1 MKKITALVLS
11 LWLFLSLPLC
21 AAAAEQLP
29 PAALAVEESLASPP
43 PETSE
48 NPEEPAEAEEETE
61 ETAEEPAPKAEEPAA
76 PEPPDA
82 LSALLGKNPIAYEV
96 DLAAYYLEEMRA
108 AAVAGNVKAGHTAEE
123 NRAAAIDAGGR
134 GEKIAFDDLYLLAR
148 IIDSAAGSDWLT
160 DEFRMCVG
168 EVVLNRVASPEF
180 PDSIQGVVYQKGQYS
195 VVNTARFATLAP
207 REECVD
213 AALRLLQ
220 GERHMVPGVVY
231 QADYLQGE
239 LFSVYFDR
247 RLGNTYF
254 CLSENLDLYP

>member
-1 MKKITALVLS
+1 MKQITALFLT
-11 LWLFLSLPLC
+11 LWLLGALPVS
-21 AAAAEQLP
+21 ARAEELP
-29 PAALAVEESLASPP
+29 PCALTVLR
-43 PETSE
+43 
-48 NPEEPAEAEEETE
+48 EAEETAPE
-61 ETAEEPAPKAEEPAA
+61 ETVPPEPFPTPT
-76 PEPPDA
+76 PSPPPDA
-82 LSALLGKNPIAYEV
+82 LDALLGQNPIDYEV
-96 DLAAYYLEEMRA
+96 DLAAYYLEEMTAAAEAGDVKAGRAAETSRA
-108 AAVAGNVKAGHTAEE
+108 AALA
-123 NRAAAIDAGGR
+123 AGGR
-134 GEKIAFDDLYLLAR
+134 GEEIAFDDLYLLSR

-180 PDSIQGVVYQKGQYS
+180 PDTIQGVVYQKGQYS

-207 REECVD
+207 RRECVD

>member
-1 MKKITALVLS
+1 MKKMTA
-11 LWLFLSLPLC
+11 LFLSFWLLGALSGPARAEELSPC
-21 AAAAEQLP
+21 ALTVLRATEDAE
-29 PAALAVEESLASPP
+29 
-43 PETSE
+43 
-48 NPEEPAEAEEETE
+48 PEED
-61 ETAEEPAPKAEEPAA
+61 AA
-76 PEPPDA
+76 PREPLPTPTPSPAPDA
-82 LSALLGKNPIAYEV
+82 LDALLGQNPIDYEV
-96 DLAAYYLEEMRA
+96 DLAAYYLEEMTAAAEAGDVKAGRAAEASRA
-108 AAVAGNVKAGHTAEE
+108 AALA
-123 NRAAAIDAGGR
+123 AGGK
-134 GEKIAFDDLYLLAR
+134 GEEIAFDDLYLLAR

-180 PDSIQGVVYQKGQYS
+180 PDTIQGVVYQKGQYS
-195 VVNTARFATLAP
+195 VVNTARFAAMAP
-207 REECVD
+207 RSECVD

>member
-1 MKKITALVLS
+1 MKKMTA
-11 LWLFLSLPLC
+11 LFLSFWLLGALSGP
-21 AAAAEQLP
+21 ARAEELP
-29 PAALAVEESLASPP
+29 PCALTVLQATEDAE
-43 PETSE
+43 
-48 NPEEPAEAEEETE
+48 PEED
-61 ETAEEPAPKAEEPAA
+61 AA
-76 PEPPDA
+76 PREPLPTPTPSPAPDA
-82 LSALLGKNPIAYEV
+82 LDALLGQNPIDYEV
-96 DLAAYYLEEMRA
+96 DLAAYYLGEMTAAAEAGDVKAGRAAEASRA
-108 AAVAGNVKAGHTAEE
+108 AALA
-123 NRAAAIDAGGR
+123 AGGK
-134 GEKIAFDDLYLLAR
+134 GEEIAFDDLYLLAR

-180 PDSIQGVVYQKGQYS
+180 PDTIQGVVYQKGQYS
-195 VVNTARFATLAP
+195 VVNTARFAAMAP
-207 REECVD
+207 RCECVD

>member
-1 MKKITALVLS
+1 MKQITALFLG
-11 LWLFLSLPLC
+11 LWLLSALPVS
-21 AAAAEQLP
+21 ARAEDLP
-29 PAALAVEESLASPP
+29 PIARAVEESLAAELIPEETRDAAAEKPPLPP
-43 PETSE
+43 PE
-48 NPEEPAEAEEETE
+48 
-61 ETAEEPAPKAEEPAA
+61 
-76 PEPPDA
+76 PDA
-82 LSALLGKNPIAYEV
+82 LDALLGQNPIDYEV
-96 DLAAYYLEEMRA
+96 DLAAYYLGEMTAAAAAGDVKAGRTAEASRA
-108 AAVAGNVKAGHTAEE
+108 AAL
-123 NRAAAIDAGGR
+123 DAGGK
-134 GEKIAFDDLYLLAR
+134 GEPIAFDDLYLLAR
-148 IIDSAAGSDWLT
+148 IIDSSAGSDWLT

-180 PDSIQGVVYQKGQYS
+180 PDTIQGVVYQKGQYS
-195 VVNTARFATLAP
+195 VVNTARFASLAP
-207 REECVD
+207 RFECVD

>member
-1 MKKITALVLS
+1 MKQITALFLGVWLLS
-11 LWLFLSLPLC
+11 ALSVS
-21 AAAAEQLP
+21 ARAEELP
-29 PAALAVEESLASPP
+29 PIARAVEESLAAARGPEESGEPAAEPEAEPPSPP
-43 PETSE
+43 P
-48 NPEEPAEAEEETE
+48 A
-61 ETAEEPAPKAEEPAA
+61 
-76 PEPPDA
+76 PDA
-82 LSALLGKNPIAYEV
+82 LDMLLGQNPIDYEV
-96 DLAAYYLEEMRA
+96 DLAAYYLEEMTAAAAAGDVKAGRAAEASRA
-108 AAVAGNVKAGHTAEE
+108 AAL
-123 NRAAAIDAGGR
+123 DAGGK
-134 GEKIAFDDLYLLAR
+134 GDPIAFDDLYLLAR
-148 IIDSAAGSDWLT
+148 IIDSSAGSDWLT

-180 PDSIQGVVYQKGQYS
+180 PDTIQGVVYQKGQYS
-195 VVNTARFATLAP
+195 VVNTARFASLAP
-207 REECVD
+207 RFECVD